1 MMIKKIPNLLS
12 IFRLII
18 VPVIIW
24 EIISGHY
31 LNAFILCI
39 LASLSDLLDGFI
51 ARKFS
56 AESKLGFYLDA
67 LADKFFIF
75 SLYVI
80 IGTKLLLPL
89 YLIILVVFRDI
100 FISGSYLLSFLSKV
114 EFNLRTT
121 MISKVNTF
129 FQMLLI
135 IFVLANSA
143 NLFIGFIFTDFLITL
158 LSYIVIFTTIS
169 SFSVYVFNWIKEYN

>member
-1 MMIKKIPNLLS
+1 MIKKIPNLLS

-24 EIISGHY
+24 EIISGYY
-31 LNAFILCI
+31 LNAFIFCI
-39 LASLSDLLDGFI
+39 IASLSDLIDGFI
-51 ARKFS
+51 ARKFN
-56 AESKLGFYLDA
+56 AESNLGFYLDA
-67 LADKFFIF
+67 LADKFFII
-75 SLYVI
+75 SLYLI

-89 YLIILVVFRDI
+89 YLIILVIFRDI
-100 FISGSYLLSFLSKV
+100 LISGSYLLSFLSKV

-121 MISKVNTF
+121 KISKVNTF

-143 NLFIGFIFTDFLITL
+143 NFFIEFIFTDSAIRL
-158 LSYIVIFTTIS
+158 LSLIVIFTTIS
-169 SFSVYVFNWIKEYN
+169 SFVVYVFNWIKEYN